1 MKLVRKGGFMLKKIA
16 GATALGVACGA
27 ALPMM
32 CKRKGDSEQR
42 PGYTRAH
49 VANSMG
55 TALKSGI
62 VATGAYVAAKEAGK
76 MGKFGSTLV
85 NGIDK
90 VGEYLVKT
98 FGPKAPSAGTKGVN
112 FGWTAKVKNFL
123 AKAPKQ
129 KAVFAV
135 GALAVGAL
143 VYLFGKHFYN
153 AGKIDQKYAG
163 QQ

>member
-1 MKLVRKGGFMLKKIA
+1 MLKKIA
-16 GATALGVACGA
+16 GATVLGATCGA

-32 CKRKGDSEQR
+32 MRKKDDAEKR

-49 VANSMG
+49 VANNMG
-55 TALKSGI
+55 TALKGGI

-85 NGIDK
+85 KGIDK
-90 VGEYLVKT
+90 VGEYIVKT
-98 FGPKAPSAGTKGVN
+98 FGPKAPPAGTKGVN
-112 FGWTAKVKNFL
+112 LGWTAKVKNFL